1 MSDVNCNI
9 GIYNNARTTNLKISY
24 TIFMLP
30 LNQLL
35 SNIPAKIV
43 DIPIHNNVI
52 DPDTK
57 FPKIVLFVII
67 ELYSFLRIYQ
77 VWRNMRYSIQN

>member
-1 MSDVNCNI
+1 
-9 GIYNNARTTNLKISY
+9 
-24 TIFMLP
+24 MLP

-52 DPDTK
+52 EPEKK
-57 FPKIVLFVII
+57 FPNIILFVNTEFIP
-67 ELYSFLRIYQ
+67 F
-77 VWRNMRYSIQN
+77 